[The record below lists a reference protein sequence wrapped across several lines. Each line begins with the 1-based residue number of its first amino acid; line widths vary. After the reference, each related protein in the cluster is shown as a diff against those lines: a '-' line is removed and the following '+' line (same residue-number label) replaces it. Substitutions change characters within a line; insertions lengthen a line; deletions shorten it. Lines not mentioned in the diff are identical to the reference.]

1 MIKLAKEQEKVILV
15 GVSLPG
21 QEDTGQLLDELAF
34 LADTAGAREV
44 GRVIQS
50 RDQIHPGTYVGTGK
64 IMEIKDLLWE
74 TDASGIICDD
84 ELSPA
89 QMKNLQDELEVKV
102 LDRTLLILDIFAAR
116 ARTSEGKIQ
125 VELAQLKYRQ
135 TRLAGFGTALS
146 RLGGGIGTRGPGEK
160 KLEMD
165 RRLIRERIGQL
176 NRELKAVQRHRQVT
190 REQRMESLL
199 PVAAIVGYT
208 NAGKSTLLNTL
219 TGAGILAEDKLFAT
233 LDPTT
238 RNLKLPAGQ
247 EILLTDTVGFIRKL
261 PHHLIEAFRSTLEE
275 ARYADLIIHM
285 ADVANPQVEAQMH
298 TVYETLRELGVEDK
312 PVITV
317 LNKRDLVEDLPVI
330 RDFRAD
336 CTVALSA
343 KTGEGLEEFLHMIEG
358 VLRSREIHIEEIYPY
373 RDGGKIQLIRR
384 YGEIEEEAYQEEG
397 IRIKAYLPARLYD
410 KVRPSWGE

>member
-1 MIKLAKEQEKVILV
+1 M
-15 GVSLPG
+15 
-21 QEDTGQLLDELAF
+21 
-34 LADTAGAREV
+34 
-44 GRVIQS
+44 
-50 RDQIHPGTYVGTGK
+50 
-64 IMEIKDLLWE
+64 
-74 TDASGIICDD
+74 
-84 ELSPA
+84 
-89 QMKNLQDELEVKV
+89 
-102 LDRTLLILDIFAAR
+102 
-116 ARTSEGKIQ
+116 
-125 VELAQLKYRQ
+125 
-135 TRLAGFGTALS
+135 
-146 RLGGGIGTRGPGEK
+146 
-160 KLEMD
+160 
-165 RRLIRERIGQL
+165 
-176 NRELKAVQRHRQVT
+176 
-190 REQRMESLL
+190 
-199 PVAAIVGYT
+199 
-208 NAGKSTLLNTL
+208 
-219 TGAGILAEDKLFAT
+219 
-233 LDPTT
+233 
-238 RNLKLPAGQ
+238 
-247 EILLTDTVGFIRKL
+247 GFIRKL